1 MLGGDELTETWNDF
15 SYFEDDADD
24 DEVCDGPAVILL
36 AIGSDPAHS
45 NARTCM
51 PGPGLGCG
59 PSWGFMHHPESL
71 IRPSRT

>member
-45 NARTCM
+45 NARTCL
-51 PGPGLGCG
+51 PGPGLG
-59 PSWGFMHHPESL
+59 
-71 IRPSRT
+71 